1 LTRATVSKEAR
12 HELLKGHLRDNPFL
26 TDEDLASEFGVS
38 VQTIRLDRMALGIPE
53 LRQRTK
59 EVAERV
65 YGRVK
70 SIEGREIV
78 GDLLDLELDR
88 GGLSVLETTEDMVFE
103 RTRIVRSHYIFAQA
117 ESLALAVV
125 DAQVALT
132 GLAYVKYRRPI
143 RAGERLLARAEIIR
157 TKGEDKS
164 MVLVVTKTGQEQ
176 VFRAKFMVFKVDQE
190 EVAIESNR

>member
-1 LTRATVSKEAR
+1 MTRATVSKEAR
-12 HELLKGHLRDNPFL
+12 HELLKGRLRDNPFL

>member
-1 LTRATVSKEAR
+1 MTRATVSKEAR

>member
-1 LTRATVSKEAR
+1 MSKEAR
-12 HELLKGHLRDNPFL
+12 HELLKGRLRDNPFL

>member
-1 LTRATVSKEAR
+1 MSKEAR